1 MTEKTLVHDHLFLMN
16 TLARRKEMFRPTKG
30 RTVTLFTC
38 GPSLY
43 RRQHLG
49 NYRSFVYEDVLER
62 YLELLGHDVRRVI
75 NFTDMEDKGIA
86 EARDTGKSLAEVVR
100 PVEEAFYRECE
111 LLRVRLSRP
120 IPRATT
126 SVESAVSLIKTLL
139 DKKVAYR
146 HQGDIFFDPLKYRGF
161 GRLFGLDM
169 SRWPARK
176 KRFRKDTYPGQ
187 RWNLGDFILWHGYR
201 ESDGDVF
208 WDTDLGTGRPSWNIQ
223 DAGMIAKHLGFAIDI
238 HTGGV
243 DNLYRHH
250 DYTLAIMESASG
262 RPFCHTWLHGEH
274 LLVQGVKMSKSK
286 GNILYPEDLF
296 EKGYDPQHVRFF
308 LMDGAHYR
316 KKLDLTKES
325 LVAAA
330 KRLDQLR
337 ETVQGLV
344 GKEQQGGQTSQ
355 RAETMILSLGPAFRR
370 HLNDDLNVRGAVDAL
385 LVALEALQ
393 TLNGSGELG
402 DEARETIR
410 QELVVA
416 DQVLQVIF

>member
-16 TLARRKEMFRPTKG
+16 TLAGRKEMFRPRQG
-30 RTVTLFTC
+30 RTVRLFTC

-111 LLRVRLSRP
+111 LLKVRLSLP

-126 SVESAVSLIKTLL
+126 SVESAVSLIKKLL

-169 SRWPARK
+169 SRWPARR

-208 WDTDLGTGRPSWNIQ
+208 WETELGKGRPSWNIQ

-262 RPFCHTWLHGEH
+262 KTFCPTWLHGEH

-286 GNILYPEDLF
+286 GNIVYPEDLF
-296 EKGYDPQHVRFF
+296 EKGYDPRHVRFF

-316 KKLDLTKES
+316 KKLDLSKES
-325 LVAAA
+325 LLAEAG
-330 KRLDQLR
+330 RLDALSELAGKLTR
-337 ETVQGLV
+337 GANSSRTSSPRSETLV
-344 GKEQQGGQTSQ
+344 K
-355 RAETMILSLGPAFRR
+355 AVGPAFRR
-370 HLNDDLNVRGAVDAL
+370 HLNDDLNVRGAVDEL
-385 LVALEALQ
+385 LV
-393 TLNGSGELG
+393 TLKGLRKLDQAGELSS
-402 DEARETIR
+402 EARETVR
-410 QELVVA
+410 QELITV

>member
-16 TLARRKEMFRPTKG
+16 TLARRKEMFLPRQG
-30 RTVTLFTC
+30 RTVRLFTC

-86 EARDTGKSLAEVVR
+86 EARDTGKSLAELVR
-100 PVEEAFYRECE
+100 PVEEAFYRECD
-111 LLRVRLSRP
+111 LLKVRLSLP

-139 DKKVAYR
+139 DRKVAYR

-169 SRWPARK
+169 SRWPSRK

-201 ESDGDVF
+201 ESDGNVF
-208 WDTDLGTGRPSWNIQ
+208 WETDLGKGRPSWNVQ

-250 DYTLAIMESASG
+250 DYTLAIMEAASG
-262 RPFCHTWLHGEH
+262 KEFCPTWLHGEH
-274 LLVQGVKMSKSK
+274 LLVDGVKMSKSK
-286 GNILYPEDLF
+286 GNIVYPGDLK
-296 EKGYDPQHVRFF
+296 ERGYDPRHIRFF

-316 KKLDLTKES
+316 KKLDLSRES
-325 LVAAA
+325 LLAEAR
-330 KRLDQLR
+330 RLDELR
-337 ETVQGLV
+337 ELAKKLTLGDNSSRTSSPRSETLV
-344 GKEQQGGQTSQ
+344 K
-355 RAETMILSLGPAFRR
+355 AVGPAFRR
-370 HLNDDLNVRGAVDAL
+370 HLNDDLNVRGAVDEL
-385 LVALEALQ
+385 LVTLKALDRLA
-393 TLNGSGELG
+393 GRGELG
-402 DEARETIR
+402 PDQSSMLR
-410 QELVVA
+410 QELVTI